1 MCEKYSCWVA
11 VFVSQG
17 IGIEPYGS
25 EKAKWTV
32 GILGQSEALNDHAP
46 EGRTWSVGASGREE
60 GWLGPGPAH

>member
-1 MCEKYSCWVA
+1 MCEKYSRWVA

-25 EKAKWTV
+25 KKAEWTV
-32 GILGQSEALNDHAP
+32 GILGQSEALNDHVP
-46 EGRTWSVGASGREE
+46 EGRTWGVGASGREE